1 MKRKKIEEL
10 GIFNVVLIGEN
21 PRAVSIADNIH
32 AKFNGGGATKNVCNF
47 NIITDMEEDGESKSW
62 FNEFIFD
69 LTTTSNFNNIVISR
83 KFKDWMV
90 SAYQRPMERLYMK
103 MLLQALNAI
112 VIDISNVN
120 EEDECTFDYDIPQF
134 TFNDQKDFIDDMVK
148 WIDGQISKIVPKM
161 TTIRLIRSMCGK
173 NLPYLGDVFGCLSG
187 KRSENIIV
195 ANGLRFDVPILFDEF
210 CKLSKNRTMEELQ
223 RSVITRTSSALSVF
237 FK

>member
-32 AKFNGGGATKNVCNF
+32 AKFKDGGGTKNVCNF
-47 NIITDMEEDGESKSW
+47 NIITDMEADGESKSW
-62 FNEFIFD
+62 FNEFIYD
-69 LTTTSNFNNIVISR
+69 LSTTSNFNNIIISK
-83 KFKDWMV
+83 KFKEWMV
-90 SAYQRPMERLYMK
+90 STKPMEKLYMK

-112 VIDISNVN
+112 VIDISND
-120 EEDECTFDYDIPQF
+120 EDWDKCTFDYDIPQF
-134 TFNDQKDFIDDMVK
+134 TFNDQKDFLDDMVK

-210 CKLSKNRTMEELQ
+210 CKLSRNKTMEELQ